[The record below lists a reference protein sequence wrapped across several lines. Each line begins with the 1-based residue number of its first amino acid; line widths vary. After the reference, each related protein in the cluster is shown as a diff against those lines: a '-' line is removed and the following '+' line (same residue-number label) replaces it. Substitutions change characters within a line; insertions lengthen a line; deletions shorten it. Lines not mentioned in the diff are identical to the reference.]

1 MKFLAITEAAAS
13 IDLPRLLA
21 AKMLYRKRNKSIKA
35 HQKGTRPLYG
45 HPVQIFSALMA
56 IGSNDDEDDDNKNI
70 GRMKIVYI
78 IKKILVTKS
87 KISVQLHL
95 ELSKSERTQRGREII
110 HTHTEGKRK
119 NEKEIPE
126 SKRAQELRYL
136 LPHTQA
142 N

>member
-1 MKFLAITEAAAS
+1 
-13 IDLPRLLA
+13 
-21 AKMLYRKRNKSIKA
+21 
-35 HQKGTRPLYG
+35 
-45 HPVQIFSALMA
+45 MA